1 MFEYSACVY
10 VHHVCSLYTEGIRLA
25 GTRLKDIFESPCEI
39 EVESAGKNVAYVLFR
54 VYSLQYL
61 HLYNE
66 NQNDHENL
74 MKIFSQCV
82 CLR

>member
-39 EVESAGKNVAYVLFR
+39 EVESYGR
-54 VYSLQYL
+54 ELQVPSFQPY
-61 HLYNE
+61 HL
-66 NQNDHENL
+66 
-74 MKIFSQCV
+74 IF
-82 CLR
+82 